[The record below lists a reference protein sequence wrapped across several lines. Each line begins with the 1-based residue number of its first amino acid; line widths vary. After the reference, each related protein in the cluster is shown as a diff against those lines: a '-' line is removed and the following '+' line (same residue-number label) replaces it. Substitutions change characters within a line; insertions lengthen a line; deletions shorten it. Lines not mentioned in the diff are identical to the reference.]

1 MSATNMTITK
11 PSMHYDSN
19 VPFAGLEK
27 SVANTDAI
35 RKKQYEYSG
44 AVVSH
49 GGTVGATADQTTEA
63 TRNKQYEY
71 SGAFVNH
78 GGVIGA
84 TTDQD
89 TIDTL
94 KKQNE
99 YSGAIISH
107 GEKIEEVPEFV
118 PKKKYMLTSV
128 IDFFKQ
134 RQKFGRHPFVH
145 TQNI

>member
-11 PSMHYDSN
+11 PSMHYDSD
-19 VPFAGLEK
+19 VPF
-27 SVANTDAI
+27 ANTDAI

-49 GGTVGATADQTTEA
+49 GGTVGATADQTTET
-63 TRNKQYEY
+63 TRKKQYEY

-78 GGVIGA
+78 GGTVGS

-107 GEKIEEVPEFV
+107 GECIEEVSEFV

>member
-11 PSMHYDSN
+11 PSMHYDSD
-19 VPFAGLEK
+19 VPF
-27 SVANTDAI
+27 ANTDAI

-63 TRNKQYEY
+63 TRKKQYEY

-78 GGVIGA
+78 GGTVGS

-107 GEKIEEVPEFV
+107 GECIEDIPEFV
-118 PKKKYMLTSV
+118 PKKKYMWTSF

-134 RQKFGRHPFVH
+134 QQKFQRNPCVF
-145 TQNI
+145 TPI

>member
-11 PSMHYDSN
+11 PSMHYDSD
-19 VPFAGLEK
+19 VPF
-27 SVANTDAI
+27 ANTDAI

-49 GGTVGATADQTTEA
+49 GGTVGATADQTTET
-63 TRNKQYEY
+63 TRKKQYEY

-78 GGVIGA
+78 GGTVGS

-107 GEKIEEVPEFV
+107 GECIEDIPET
-118 PKKKYMLTSV
+118 PIKKKYMLTSV